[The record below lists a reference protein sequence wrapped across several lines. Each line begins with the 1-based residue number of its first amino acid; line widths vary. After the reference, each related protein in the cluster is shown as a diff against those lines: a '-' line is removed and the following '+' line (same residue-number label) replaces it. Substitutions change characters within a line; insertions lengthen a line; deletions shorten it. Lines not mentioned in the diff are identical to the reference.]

1 MDRSLFPPDLI
12 LSNQIA
18 LGLTDEQT
26 ATIKKGIN
34 ETHQKVLDVQTS
46 LQRVSEQL
54 HEELQ
59 APKVNEAAALS
70 LASQAMDF
78 EKQIKTA
85 HMTLLIRIK
94 NLLTPEQLDKAG
106 ALRPA
111 DDRPMK
117 PRGMVPDGGREE

>member
-1 MDRSLFPPDLI
+1 
-12 LSNQIA
+12 
-18 LGLTDEQT
+18 
-26 ATIKKGIN
+26 
-34 ETHQKVLDVQTS
+34 
-46 LQRVSEQL
+46 
-54 HEELQ
+54 
-59 APKVNEAAALS
+59 
-70 LASQAMDF
+70 MDF